1 MSSRGPACMI
11 ALLGSILLL
20 GTARAEPTPKTA
32 INEGIAAV
40 LLVTNDKADGIL
52 TVSESN
58 LYVQCLDSHL
68 LPQWRCEAAGIEG
81 QPWLRGVLTPEHQAK
96 LAALG
101 FLPDPETGNFVAQP
115 PKAIAPETLAG
126 TILQVLTDIYGAK
139 PEEIDVKAEK
149 LRASRCHRRIKPGHD
164 RGRAILTRS
173 IGFKQDAE
181 KTCKLKS
188 HTGETRDANDAD
200 DDDTDPA
207 PAAPG
212 IDVDARYLAPMAA
225 ELDRVRRAGPNA
237 HVIFIAT
244 PTYVQCLHDSEG
256 KRMYC
261 EAASEDAV
269 GKSLAHILT
278 PERTAKLIA
287 AGFAP
292 PGRTM
297 NYSRFYPEAEYN
309 MPLLAKALLRVLK
322 EAYGYQGAPPMN
334 VATENSADHPLV
346 P

>member
-1 MSSRGPACMI
+1 M
-11 ALLGSILLL
+11 
-20 GTARAEPTPKTA
+20 
-32 INEGIAAV
+32 
-40 LLVTNDKADGIL
+40 
-52 TVSESN
+52 
-58 LYVQCLDSHL
+58 
-68 LPQWRCEAAGIEG
+68 
-81 QPWLRGVLTPEHQAK
+81 
-96 LAALG
+96 
-101 FLPDPETGNFVAQP
+101 
-115 PKAIAPETLAG
+115 
-126 TILQVLTDIYGAK
+126 LTDIYGAK

-212 IDVDARYLAPMAA
+212 IDVDARYLAPMAG
-225 ELDRVRRAGPNA
+225 RTRSGVRRAGPNA

-261 EAASEDAV
+261 EGGVGGRGRQIARAHPDAGAHGEADRRRLRAARPDHE
-269 GKSLAHILT
+269 LQ
-278 PERTAKLIA
+278 P
-287 AGFAP
+287 
-292 PGRTM
+292 
-297 NYSRFYPEAEYN
+297 
-309 MPLLAKALLRVLK
+309 VLPRS
-322 EAYGYQGAPPMN
+322 G
-334 VATENSADHPLV
+334 V
-346 P
+346 